1 MKKFLLI
8 LLLISGCS
16 NKIVDPSEIVP
27 PAPAP
32 QISEPVVEDNYEK
45 AISHKDKK
53 VLIVFG
59 ADWCVYCVKLKTD
72 LASKDLKDFVVCE
85 VNVDQ
90 REDLKKLYKVKSLP
104 TVLIL
109 KNKKELSRM
118 EGYDKN
124 KFDQFLNKHVENNV
138 QYSTIEV
145 KLLENHNKERVSRGY
160 KALQMNESLCKYAK
174 NHAEKMAREENLE
187 HSSMKDL
194 AKVID
199 SNSVGENIA
208 WGQKD
213 EDEVVNSWMWSPG
226 HRWNIL
232 GSDYEKVGFGTKADK
247 NGKIYWC
254 AVFSD

>member
-1 MKKFLLI
+1 MKKFILI

-16 NKIVDPSEIVP
+16 NTIVDPSEIV
-27 PAPAP
+27 APNPP
-32 QISEPVVEDNYEK
+32 QISEPVVEGDYEK

-59 ADWCVYCVKLKTD
+59 ADWCVYCAKLKTD
-72 LASKDLKDFVVCE
+72 LALKDLKDFVICE
-85 VNVDQ
+85 VNVDK

-109 KNKKELSRM
+109 KNKKELSRI

-138 QYSTIEV
+138 QYSTIEM
-145 KLLENHNKERVSRGY
+145 KLLENHNKERISRGY
-160 KALQMNESLCKYAK
+160 KALQINKDLSTYAQ
-174 NHAEKMAREENLE
+174 NHAEKMARKETLE

-194 AKVID
+194 AKVLN

-213 EDEVVNSWMWSPG
+213 EEEVVNSWMWSPG

-232 GSDYEKVGFGTKADK
+232 GSDYSKVGFGTKADK
-247 NGKIYWC
+247 DGKIYWC
-254 AVFSD
+254 VVFSN

>member
-16 NKIVDPSEIVP
+16 NKIVDPSEIVS

-32 QISEPVVEDNYEK
+32 QISKPVVEDNYEK

-59 ADWCVYCVKLKTD
+59 ADWCVYCVKLKTN
-72 LASKDLKDFVVCE
+72 LASKNLKDFVICE

-124 KFDQFLNKHVENNV
+124 KFDQFLNKHVENNI

-160 KALQMNESLCKYAK
+160 KTLKMNESLCKYAK

-254 AVFSD
+254 VVFSD